1 MQWLRSSPSLLRAL
15 DPSLLPLAGLL
26 HLLLLLAL
34 SSARG
39 SSRCKQTI
47 SRVARPH
54 SVAITEFGAV
64 GDGLTLNTKAFQNA
78 IFYLNSFAD
87 KGGAQL
93 FVPAGRWLTGSFI
106 LISHLT
112 LHLDKDAIILGSM
125 NSDEWPIID
134 PLPSYGRGRELP
146 GGRHRSLVYGRN
158 LTDVVITDS
167 SNDVCIEDCYIS
179 TGDDLIAI
187 KSGWD
192 EYGISFSRPST
203 NIMIHRIVGETT
215 SSSGIAIGSE
225 MSGGVSEVHAENL
238 RFFNSNRAITIKTS
252 PGRGGYVRN
261 IYISDMT
268 LADVN
273 VAIKFIGR
281 YGEHPDEFYD
291 PNALPIIERITIENV
306 IGESIKFAGLLEG
319 IEGDNFRNI
328 CLSNLSLSVTS
339 DSPWNCSHVQGY
351 SDSVSPEPC
360 ELLKDR
366 IFPKHYSDCY
376 HLTSHLRNLYRRAW
390 LLSQ

>member
-1 MQWLRSSPSLLRAL
+1 MHP
-15 DPSLLPLAGLL
+15 
-26 HLLLLLAL
+26 
-34 SSARG
+34 
-39 SSRCKQTI
+39 
-47 SRVARPH
+47 
-54 SVAITEFGAV
+54 
-64 GDGLTLNTKAFQNA
+64 
-78 IFYLNSFAD
+78 
-87 KGGAQL
+87 
-93 FVPAGRWLTGSFI
+93 
-106 LISHLT
+106 
-112 LHLDKDAIILGSM
+112 
-125 NSDEWPIID
+125 
-134 PLPSYGRGRELP
+134 
-146 GGRHRSLVYGRN
+146 
-158 LTDVVITDS
+158 DS

-192 EYGISFSRPST
+192 EYGISFSHPST
-203 NIMIHRIVGETT
+203 NIMIHRIVGETS

-238 RFFNSNRAITIKTS
+238 HFFNSNRAITIKTS

-261 IYISDMT
+261 IYISGMT
-268 LADVN
+268 LANVN

-291 PNALPIIERITIENV
+291 PNALPIIEMITIENV
-306 IGESIKFAGLLEG
+306 VGESIKFAGLLEG

-360 ELLKDR
+360 ELLEDR

-376 HLTSHLRNLYRRAW
+376 HTSHLRNLYRRAW
-390 LLSQ
+390 LLSRIVFVKDAHSQATNLSQRLRTPVINLDTYLGDASLSFFFKTEHSTCLEMQVSSSMENSVNFKSKLLLYLCLGDPAAPEVLDGEPENRLLGLENSPGDPGSHPWETRGVKPDP